1 MEGMR
6 SISSGRDNAKYEMSA
21 SDGFVM
27 SKRDFEASQ
36 IRQMTTIEVEEEY
49 EHDRALIPN
58 NRLEAG
64 TLDGHNPFHQPG

>member
-1 MEGMR
+1 
-6 SISSGRDNAKYEMSA
+6 
-21 SDGFVM
+21 M